1 MLYTCNHKYN
11 QITDN
16 YLQFCCF
23 QAYGPHLNS
32 PSEKGTGV
40 LMNKEAANIRSAQS
54 LLRITI

>member
-40 LMNKEAANIRSAQS
+40 LMNKEAANIRNA
-54 LLRITI
+54 